1 MKKTILI
8 SAVVLFTAVAF
19 SACGNKATKTEDAT
33 EQVVASNKTYVCPMH
48 PEIVSDSAGV
58 CPICKMNLVESTEM
72 VGDTT
77 HMHSHMSMDS
87 VK

>member
-19 SACGNKATKTEDAT
+19 SACGNKAAKTEDAT
-33 EQVVASNKTYVCPMH
+33 EQVVASTKAYTCPMH
-48 PEIVSDSAGV
+48 PEIGSDKAGDVCSICGMDLVENNAMMSDSTQ
-58 CPICKMNLVESTEM
+58 M
-72 VGDTT
+72 
-77 HMHSHMSMDS
+77 HMSMDS

>member
-8 SAVVLFTAVAF
+8 SAVVLFSAIAF
-19 SACGNKATKTEDAT
+19 SACGNKQTKTEDAT

-48 PEIVSDSAGV
+48 PEIGSDNAGDVCSICGMDLVEKDSIMSDS
-58 CPICKMNLVESTEM
+58 
-72 VGDTT
+72 T
-77 HMHSHMSMDS
+77 HMHMSMDS